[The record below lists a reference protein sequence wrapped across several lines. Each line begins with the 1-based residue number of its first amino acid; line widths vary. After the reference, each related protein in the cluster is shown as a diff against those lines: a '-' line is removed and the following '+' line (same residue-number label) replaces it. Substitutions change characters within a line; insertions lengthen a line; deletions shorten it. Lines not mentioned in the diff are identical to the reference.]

1 MIDKFDKLL
10 NGQIYALYGQYF
22 LATSVTPN
30 VRYSSDWT
38 SCVTC
43 SRTGQFYIKLHN
55 HGKSTAL
62 AIINSIK
69 VIIDE
74 CYQPFISRSK
84 QQPMKLVATE
94 RFREKEILRI
104 RPINTRNKIR
114 KTLIAETSTIQST
127 NLNSS
132 FLLRDIFGDAF
143 AKFLEDDSDG
153 LIGNQRQFSG
163 DIENRQKQVY
173 KKNNNQN
180 NEPFILTTTTTTTIQ
195 TLPFVLNLLEC
206 NTIGGCLF
214 DHSMCS
220 YHYSQLSR
228 GSTFQRVRLHD
239 RNFMQAFTRPNTVAV
254 LETDTSFM
262 EEYKIVFDVLEYTEG
277 ERFYGCCYNTELE
290 SEALINIRRMLGG
303 KRPSE
308 LFCPFATEAHST
320 PIIWKTQR
328 FTCPIAT
335 KRYYLYV
342 KIMEKLMEHV
352 RWIIFE
358 YTKFLIFLKPNHVKR
373 TFSPSH
379 KLSVEKPKTFA
390 II

>member
-1 MIDKFDKLL
+1 MFQLQQCFPFLL
-10 NGQIYALYGQYF
+10 LLSITAISLQVYGSSLDCNFNWKSCCWRNNGDGAPWQIYRSKIDDFKNQAIPTQSTFDRNKSGQYF

-43 SRTGQFYIKLHN
+43 SRTGQVTVLIKFAMSKAYQLPRTRMKLCWKYLHGKNSIYRYCTFLPNWNFTNYTSKKFTVSSRQPIQFYIKLHN

-180 NEPFILTTTTTTTIQ
+180 NEPFILTTTTTTT
-195 TLPFVLNLLEC
+195 T
-206 NTIGGCLF
+206 
-214 DHSMCS
+214 
-220 YHYSQLSR
+220 
-228 GSTFQRVRLHD
+228 
-239 RNFMQAFTRPNTVAV
+239 
-254 LETDTSFM
+254 
-262 EEYKIVFDVLEYTEG
+262 
-277 ERFYGCCYNTELE
+277 
-290 SEALINIRRMLGG
+290 
-303 KRPSE
+303 
-308 LFCPFATEAHST
+308 
-320 PIIWKTQR
+320 
-328 FTCPIAT
+328 
-335 KRYYLYV
+335 
-342 KIMEKLMEHV
+342 
-352 RWIIFE
+352 
-358 YTKFLIFLKPNHVKR
+358 LIF
-373 TFSPSH
+373 
-379 KLSVEKPKTFA
+379 
-390 II
+390 I